1 MKRYELAV
9 LPGDFIGPEV
19 IDATL
24 MTLEA
29 LAPQH
34 GIEFAYQR
42 LPFGGS
48 AIESHGEP
56 LPQVTRDAA
65 KASDAVLMGSAG
77 GPVGDHP
84 WNRLPREKRV
94 ESGILALRRHL
105 QVFANLRPVKV
116 FDGLERL
123 SPLRDDRARGTDL
136 LIIRE
141 LTGGIYF
148 GKPSFADA
156 DRGVST
162 MVYER
167 HEVERIARVAF
178 ETARQRR
185 GRVTNVDKAN
195 VLDVSQFWRDVVVDL
210 HAREFSD
217 VELDHL
223 YVDNAA
229 MQIVRDPR
237 AFDVLVMGNL
247 FGDILSDLAA
257 VIPGSLGLLP
267 SASLGGD
274 VGLYEPVHGSAPDI
288 AGKGVANPVGTM
300 LSAAMMLRY
309 GLGEAAAADALEGAV
324 QAALAED
331 PTVDLGGSRG
341 TAAFTSAVVERLT
354 NADPARGTAAAA
366 AAGH

>member
-1 MKRYELAV
+1 MSFKIAV

-19 IDATL
+19 VDAAL
-24 MTLEA
+24 ECLEA
-29 LAPQH
+29 LAAEH
-34 GIEFAYQR
+34 GLGFEFER

-56 LPQVTRDAA
+56 LPQVTRAAAA
-65 KASDAVLMGSAG
+65 KADAVLMGSAG

-105 QVFANLRPVKV
+105 QVFANLRPVRV
-116 FDGLERL
+116 FEGLERL
-123 SPLRDDRARGTDL
+123 SPLRAERARGTDL

-148 GKPSFADA
+148 GKPSSVEQ

-167 HEVERIARVAF
+167 YEVERIARVAF

-195 VLDVSQFWRDVVVDL
+195 VLDVSQFWRDVVVSL
-210 HAREFSD
+210 HEREFSD

-267 SASLGGD
+267 SASLGGA

-288 AGKGVANPVGTM
+288 AGRGLANPVGAI

-309 GLGEAAAADALEGAV
+309 GLGQSAAADDLERAV
-324 QAALAED
+324 QLALADD
-331 PTVDLGGSRG
+331 PTVDLGGTRT
-341 TAAFTSAVVERLT
+341 TAAFTAAVIEKVG
-354 NADPARGTAAAA
+354 AKAQA
-366 AAGH
+366 